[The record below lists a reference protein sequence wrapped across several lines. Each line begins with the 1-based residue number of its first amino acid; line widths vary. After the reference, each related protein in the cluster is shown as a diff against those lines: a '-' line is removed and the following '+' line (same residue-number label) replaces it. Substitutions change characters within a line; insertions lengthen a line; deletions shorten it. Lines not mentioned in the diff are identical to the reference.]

1 MLRCAPRF
9 FRLSFIS
16 GPSRRPPFLKR
27 RCRFIDSLKPFG
39 LSFQIYETKIFTVIL
54 VNSSNSMVIWWKME
68 YFSMKITSNEVS
80 LKRLSLNFMSEHIE
94 NWNEF
99 RREENLLLVKI
110 GRWIYFLLCYFAR
123 ATIKSWQ
130 RRRSGSTGMA
140 DVQENKAKIRD
151 NEYVVTDACL
161 LNLYARRLF
170 KLFLMASHEMP
181 RP

>member
-1 MLRCAPRF
+1 
-9 FRLSFIS
+9 
-16 GPSRRPPFLKR
+16 
-27 RCRFIDSLKPFG
+27 
-39 LSFQIYETKIFTVIL
+39 
-54 VNSSNSMVIWWKME
+54 MVIYM
-68 YFSMKITSNEVS
+68 MKNGIFFNENHVEWS
-80 LKRLSLNFMSEHIE
+80 EFKASLSLNFMSEHIE

-151 NEYVVTDACL
+151 NEYVVTDAC
-161 LNLYARRLF
+161 
-170 KLFLMASHEMP
+170 
-181 RP
+181 

>member
-1 MLRCAPRF
+1 
-9 FRLSFIS
+9 
-16 GPSRRPPFLKR
+16 
-27 RCRFIDSLKPFG
+27 
-39 LSFQIYETKIFTVIL
+39 
-54 VNSSNSMVIWWKME
+54 
-68 YFSMKITSNEVS
+68 MKITSNEVS
-80 LKRLSLNFMSEHIE
+80 LKRLSLNFMSEHIG

-151 NEYVVTDACL
+151 NEYVVTDARL

>member
-1 MLRCAPRF
+1 
-9 FRLSFIS
+9 
-16 GPSRRPPFLKR
+16 
-27 RCRFIDSLKPFG
+27 
-39 LSFQIYETKIFTVIL
+39 
-54 VNSSNSMVIWWKME
+54 
-68 YFSMKITSNEVS
+68 MKITSNEVS

-151 NEYVVTDACL
+151 NEYVVTDARL

-170 KLFLMASHEMP
+170 KLFLMASHDLNHRHIIARPP
-181 RP
+181 RSTQISCHLWSWISKSISSSTLPPFTSLSLVFLDPLSRLNRY